1 MSKESKMEPLKKPW
15 ILELVV
21 VAVMTAILA
30 ALVGLWGWTANKVV
44 QNGESII
51 EVRVEIGAVKEE
63 LQQEIG
69 EVRVELQQEI
79 AAVNEKIVANGEKIA
94 EVRVEIGAVKAEL
107 GKEIAANG
115 EKIAEVKA
123 ELGEKIAANGEK
135 IAAVDA
141 KLDLLIR
148 GLKIAV
154 APKDKAGAGPPAG
167 AKRGGLR
174 VGAGRE
180 TATE

>member
-1 MSKESKMEPLKKPW
+1 MERTQKTW
-15 ILELVV
+15 ILEIVV
-21 VAVMTAILA
+21 AAVMTAILA

-51 EVRVEIGAVKEE
+51 EVRVEIGEVKA
-63 LQQEIG
+63 
-69 EVRVELQQEI
+69 ELQQEI
-79 AAVNEKIVANGEKIA
+79 A
-94 EVRVEIGAVKAEL
+94 EVRVEL
-107 GKEIAANG
+107 GREIAAVN
-115 EKIAEVKA
+115 
-123 ELGEKIAANGEK
+123 EKIAANGEK

-148 GLKIAV
+148 GLNIAV
-154 APKDKAGAGPPAG
+154 APEDNVGAGPAG

-174 VGAGRE
+174 VGAGGE

>member
-1 MSKESKMEPLKKPW
+1 MSKESKMEPLEKPW

-21 VAVMTAILA
+21 AAVMTAMLA

-44 QNGESII
+44 QNGEKIV
-51 EVRVEIGAVKEE
+51 EVKAE

-69 EVRVELQQEI
+69 EVRVELGREI
-79 AAVNEKIVANGEKIA
+79 AAVNEKI
-94 EVRVEIGAVKAEL
+94 
-107 GKEIAANG
+107 AANG
-115 EKIAEVKA
+115 KE
-123 ELGEKIAANGEK
+123 IAANGEK

-148 GLKIAV
+148 GLNIAV
-154 APKDKAGAGPPAG
+154 APKDNVGAGPAG

-174 VGAGRE
+174 VGAEGE
-180 TATE
+180 MATE